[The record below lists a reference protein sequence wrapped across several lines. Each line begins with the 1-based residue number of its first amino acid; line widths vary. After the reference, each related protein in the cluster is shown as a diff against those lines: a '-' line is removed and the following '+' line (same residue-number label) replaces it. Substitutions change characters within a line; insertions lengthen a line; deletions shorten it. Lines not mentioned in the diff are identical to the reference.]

1 MIGLLANKLTTFT
14 MVPDYNH
21 NNLHI
26 YADLGMNCAA
36 IK

>member
-21 NNLHI
+21 NLHI
-26 YADLGMNCAA
+26 YPDLGMNCAA